1 MSLARSLRLASLL
14 PLVLL
19 VTPLPA
25 AAQFSS
31 ALQGTI
37 SDTQQAFVPDATVR
51 VTNTTTG
58 VTREV
63 ATSADGV
70 YRVPSLGAGVYTV
83 EIEKT
88 GFLKARRENLRL
100 GISETLRLDF
110 TLEVSGVA
118 ESVTVESKAPLVET
132 EQGRVSGRVDR
143 TLLQEMP
150 LSGRNLYNLLA
161 LQPGVTGRGFSASI
175 SGGGG
180 ADDSFAGESAPRI
193 NASGQRDEANNFT
206 VDDTSTNGVAR
217 GGITNLTPNTE
228 SVEEV
233 RVVSNNFSAVDGRNP
248 GAQIQVITKAR
259 HQPVPRQRLLLLH
272 RQPALGEERVRDLGP
287 GIQQEPVRLQPGRA
301 DRANRLF
308 FFTSYEGLRQ
318 TGARG
323 STFTVETP
331 EFRDFIQQT
340 RPNSIAAQ
348 LLRDFAPAV
357 NPTSNFRDLGSPAP
371 GANVIGPADGILDV
385 GSAFFVPEGWRDG
398 DQFSARV
405 DYELKPGKD
414 RLYGNFY
421 RTRSYAVTGGIRPAF
436 NRPTPNWT
444 TFGNVNYT
452 HTFNA
457 TKLNEFR
464 GGVMRLV
471 GLPDT
476 PEHLEIPGH
485 HHHRRHGIRTVG
497 ISERLVAD
505 QLALQGHLHVGHV
518 GAHAEDGRRAA
529 ADVRLGNQHQQ
540 LHSRLLVLEPP
551 QLRRR
556 RGAADDPLRRS
567 ANRRA
572 GDRVLGADADRVGVL
587 HQRRLEGDAATSP
600 STPACATRT
609 TARSRTATTG
619 SGT

>member
-1 MSLARSLRLASLL
+1 LL
-14 PLVLL
+14 L
-19 VTPLPA
+19 TPLPA

-37 SDTQQAFVPDATVR
+37 TDSQQAFVPNATVR
-51 VTNTTTG
+51 VTNATTG
-58 VTREV
+58 VTREAV
-63 ATSADGV
+63 TSADGV

-83 EIEKT
+83 EVEKA
-88 GFLKARRENLRL
+88 GFLKAQREQLKL

-118 ESVTVESKAPLVET
+118 ETVTVESRAPLVET

-248 GAQIQVITKAR
+248 GAQIQVITKGGTNEFRGSGSYYFTSNELSAKNVFEASVPEFSKNQFGYSLGGPIAR
-259 HQPVPRQRLLLLH
+259 
-272 RQPALGEERVRDLGP
+272 
-287 GIQQEPVRLQPGRA
+287 
-301 DRANRLF
+301 NRLF

-331 EFRDFIQQT
+331 EFRNFVQQT
-340 RPNSIAAQ
+340 RPNSIAAR
-348 LLRDFAPAV
+348 LLREFPSAV
-357 NPTSNFRDLGSPAP
+357 EPTSNFRDLGSPAP
-371 GANVIGPADGILDV
+371 GANTVGPADGIRRRHRVFRARRMARWRSVQRPCRLRAEART
-385 GSAFFVPEGWRDG
+385 GSALWQLLSHPLVRRDRRHPAGLQPAHAQLDDVRQRQLHAHLQFFEAQRVSRRRDAAG
-398 DQFSARV
+398 RSARH
-405 DYELKPGKD
+405 PGTSRD
-414 RLYGNFY
+414 SR
-421 RTRSYAVTGGIRPAF
+421 
-436 NRPTPNWT
+436 
-444 TFGNVNYT
+444 
-452 HTFNA
+452 
-457 TKLNEFR
+457 
-464 GGVMRLV
+464 
-471 GLPDT
+471 
-476 PEHLEIPGH
+476 H
-485 HHHRRHGIRTVG
+485 HHHRGHGMGAVG

-505 QLALQGHLHVGHV
+505 QLALQGHLHVG
-518 GAHAEDGRRAA
+518 R
-529 ADVRLGNQHQQ
+529 
-540 LHSRLLVLEPP
+540 LEPP
-551 QLRRR
+551 AQDGR
-556 RGAADDPLRRS
+556 
-567 ANRRA
+567 
-572 GDRVLGADADRVGVL
+572 
-587 HQRRLEGDAATSP
+587 
-600 STPACATRT
+600 
-609 TARSRTATTG
+609 
-619 SGT
+619 

>member
-1 MSLARSLRLASLL
+1 MTTVRSLRPASLL
-14 PLVLL
+14 FVLL
-19 VTPLPA
+19 LTPLPA

-37 SDTQQAFVPDATVR
+37 SDSQQAFVPNATVR

-58 VTREV
+58 VTRE
-63 ATSADGV
+63 AMTSAEGV

-83 EIEKT
+83 EVEKA
-88 GFLKARRENLRL
+88 GFLKAQRENLKV

-118 ESVTVESKAPLVET
+118 ETVTVESRAPLVET

-248 GAQIQVITKAR
+248 GAQIQVITKGGTNEFRGSGSYYFTGNELSAKNVFETSVPEFSKNQFGYSLGGPIAR
-259 HQPVPRQRLLLLH
+259 
-272 RQPALGEERVRDLGP
+272 
-287 GIQQEPVRLQPGRA
+287 
-301 DRANRLF
+301 NRLF

-331 EFRDFIQQT
+331 EFRNFVQQT
-340 RPNSIAAQ
+340 RPNSIAAR
-348 LLRDFAPAV
+348 LLREFAPAV

-371 GANVIGPADGILDV
+371 GANVVGPNDGILDV
-385 GSAFFVPEGWRDG
+385 GTAFFVPEGWRDG
-398 DQFSARV
+398 DQFSA
-405 DYELKPGKD
+405 PGRLRAEARTGSPVRQLLSHPVVRGD
-414 RLYGNFY
+414 R
-421 RTRSYAVTGGIRPAF
+421 RDPA
-436 NRPTPNWT
+436 
-444 TFGNVNYT
+444 
-452 HTFNA
+452 
-457 TKLNEFR
+457 
-464 GGVMRLV
+464 
-471 GLPDT
+471 GLQP
-476 PEHLEIPGH
+476 
-485 HHHRRHGIRTVG
+485 
-497 ISERLVAD
+497 
-505 QLALQGHLHVGHV
+505 
-518 GAHAEDGRRAA
+518 AHAQLD
-529 ADVRLGNQHQQ
+529 DVRQRELHAHLQ
-540 LHSRLLVLEPP
+540 LLEA
-551 QLRRR
+551 Q
-556 RGAADDPLRRS
+556 
-567 ANRRA
+567 
-572 GDRVLGADADRVGVL
+572 
-587 HQRRLEGDAATSP
+587 
-600 STPACATRT
+600 
-609 TARSRTATTG
+609 
-619 SGT
+619 

>member
-1 MSLARSLRLASLL
+1 MTTVRSLRLASSLF
-14 PLVLL
+14 VLL
-19 VTPLPA
+19 LTPLPA

-37 SDTQQAFVPDATVR
+37 TDTQQAFVPNATVR
-51 VTNTTTG
+51 VTNATTG
-58 VTREV
+58 VTRE
-63 ATSADGV
+63 AMTSADGV

-83 EIEKT
+83 EVEKA
-88 GFLKARRENLRL
+88 GFLKAQREQLKL

-118 ESVTVESKAPLVET
+118 ETVTVESRAPLVET

-248 GAQIQVITKAR
+248 GAQIQVITKGGTNEFRGSGSYYFTSNELSAKNVFETSVPEFSKNQFGYSLGGPIAR
-259 HQPVPRQRLLLLH
+259 
-272 RQPALGEERVRDLGP
+272 
-287 GIQQEPVRLQPGRA
+287 
-301 DRANRLF
+301 NRLF

-318 TGARG
+318 EGARG

-331 EFRDFIQQT
+331 EFRNFVLQT
-340 RPNSIAAQ
+340 RPNSVAAR
-348 LLRDFAPAV
+348 LLRDFPSAV
-357 NPTSNFRDLGSPAP
+357 DPTSNFRDLGSPAP
-371 GANVIGPADGILDV
+371 GANVVGPNDGILDV
-385 GSAFFVPEGWRDG
+385 GTAFFVPEGWRDG

-405 DYELKPGKD
+405 DYELKPGRD

-444 TFGNVNYT
+444 TFGNANYT
-452 HTFNA
+452 HTFNSS
-457 TKLNEFR
+457 KLNEFR

-476 PEHLEIPGH
+476 PEHLEIPGITITGATGFGQSGYPNGWWQTNWH
-485 HHHRRHGIRTVG
+485 FKDIFTW
-497 ISERLVAD
+497 VASNHMLKMGGELR
-505 QLALQGHLHVGHV
+505 QMYGSATNTNNYIP
-518 GAHAEDGRRAA
+518 AY
-529 ADVRLGNQHQQ
+529 
-540 LHSRLLVLEPP
+540 SFTSLLNF
-551 QLRRR
+551 
-556 RGAADDPLRRS
+556 ADDESIQMTRYVDPRTGEPVTAYSELTQTEWAMFINDDWKVTQNFTLNVGLRYE
-567 ANRRA
+567 NY
-572 GDRVLGADADRVGVL
+572 
-587 HQRRLEGDAATSP
+587 
-600 STPACATRT
+600 
-609 TARSRTATTG
+609 
-619 SGT
+619 GTFKDSDDGLRNLI